1 MRPDASLSDPEKEQQ
16 KRAAAQRQRGWGAP
30 GALQPTDLLGQN
42 DAGTRARGSHVD
54 HAADREAGI
63 NRGAAPMPSD
73 AHAPNATTATPDRR
87 PERAREQANNN
98 NNDKAKDKAVARDQ
112 QLDLGL

>member
-1 MRPDASLSDPEKEQQ
+1 
-16 KRAAAQRQRGWGAP
+16 
-30 GALQPTDLLGQN
+30 
-42 DAGTRARGSHVD
+42 
-54 HAADREAGI
+54 
-63 NRGAAPMPSD
+63 MPSD